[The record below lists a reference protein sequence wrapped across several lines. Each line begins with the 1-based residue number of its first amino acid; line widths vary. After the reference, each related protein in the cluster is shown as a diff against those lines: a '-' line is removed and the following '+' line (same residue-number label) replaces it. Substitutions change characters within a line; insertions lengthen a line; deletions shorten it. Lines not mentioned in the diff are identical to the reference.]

1 MPKATLGAL
10 EGSQYANVVRIL
22 KKCGQIGELLYR
34 GHVVNSE
41 HRRVR
46 HGSRGFI
53 IARDFMIGMNDGRHQ
68 LTLRSISRSVAIRRH
83 IDLVRHLL
91 AKLVDVDR
99 LSPAF
104 VTSASIRLFCR
115 AVSGTSAEI
124 LSLLAMSSASLVEN
138 AAVYWEC

>member
-1 MPKATLGAL
+1 
-10 EGSQYANVVRIL
+10 
-22 KKCGQIGELLYR
+22 
-34 GHVVNSE
+34 
-41 HRRVR
+41 
-46 HGSRGFI
+46 
-53 IARDFMIGMNDGRHQ
+53 MIGMNDGRNQ

-104 VTSASIRLFCR
+104 VTSASIRLFFR
-115 AVSGTSAEI
+115 AVSGASAEI